1 MDTTTILRFE
11 PTMDLLVEALESLGW
26 ECQRST
32 PFPDRQYRGILPF
45 AGQSR
50 LEPGMLYLV
59 PPEQESLFPMEGYA
73 CVSSRRIRGH
83 DNRLWCP
90 GRPWEELLRHLLDWF
105 AQLQEQQ
112 SQLDQLIFSGGNLED
127 LCRLG
132 QSLSGLPLCIHD
144 DWFILIAMSDAA
156 QGIMPP
162 ERLGAG
168 GKPLVPR
175 QVLEEF
181 KFDTDYDHT
190 YAQQGCQLWHN
201 ASGTGQCLYV
211 NLWEDSRYLGRL
223 LMLGSDAPFRRRD
236 YLLAEVLAQR
246 AGFLLRQ
253 PKHPDRRPYR
263 NLDDLMELFLEGE
276 RWEPGELRFLLDTLA
291 WKEDDPLLCIRLQS
305 QQEEISEVLG
315 HVLHSDL
322 FRFFP
327 NSYIMYLGRQQC
339 LVVNLARSK
348 FQPTELHY
356 RLSPLCRDYCL
367 YAGVSAPVA
376 GIRALHQAARQADIA
391 LEQAF
396 FQKNQEWIL
405 FFSDCALDY
414 MLKSLGGDL
423 EPRYLAAAEWFTLL
437 AYDEARGTRY
447 FDTLKT
453 FLLLERDIPKTAQ
466 ALIIHRTTLLY
477 RIQKILDLTGLDLEN
492 PDQRL
497 YLLLS
502 LRLLEQ
508 RRLIQSSEK
517 SGSFS

>member
-1 MDTTTILRFE
+1 M
-11 PTMDLLVEALESLGW
+11 
-26 ECQRST
+26 
-32 PFPDRQYRGILPF
+32 
-45 AGQSR
+45 
-50 LEPGMLYLV
+50 
-59 PPEQESLFPMEGYA
+59 
-73 CVSSRRIRGH
+73 
-83 DNRLWCP
+83 
-90 GRPWEELLRHLLDWF
+90 
-105 AQLQEQQ
+105 
-112 SQLDQLIFSGGNLED
+112 
-127 LCRLG
+127 
-132 QSLSGLPLCIHD
+132 
-144 DWFILIAMSDAA
+144 
-156 QGIMPP
+156 
-162 ERLGAG
+162 
-168 GKPLVPR
+168 
-175 QVLEEF
+175 
-181 KFDTDYDHT
+181 
-190 YAQQGCQLWHN
+190 
-201 ASGTGQCLYV
+201 
-211 NLWEDSRYLGRL
+211 
-223 LMLGSDAPFRRRD
+223 
-236 YLLAEVLAQR
+236 
-246 AGFLLRQ
+246 
-253 PKHPDRRPYR
+253 
-263 NLDDLMELFLEGE
+263 
-276 RWEPGELRFLLDTLA
+276 
-291 WKEDDPLLCIRLQS
+291 LCIRLQS

-339 LVVNLARSK
+339 LVVNLAQTK

-367 YAGVSAPVA
+367 YAGVSAPVT

-437 AYDEARGTRY
+437 SYDEARGTRY

-477 RIQKILDLTGLDLEN
+477 RIQKIIDLTGLDLEN

-508 RRLIQSSEK
+508 RRLIQSQKE